1 MNDFY
6 EKMKQNVKKL
16 RKVGKMI
23 NNQWKIIKN
32 EEKRQ
37 LNN

>member
-32 EEKRQ
+32 EEKR
-37 LNN
+37 